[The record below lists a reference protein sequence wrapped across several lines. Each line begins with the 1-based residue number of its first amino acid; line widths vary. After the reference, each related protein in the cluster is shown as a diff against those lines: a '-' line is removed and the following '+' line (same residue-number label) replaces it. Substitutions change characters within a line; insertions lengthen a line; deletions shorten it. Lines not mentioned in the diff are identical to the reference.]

1 MREFLAAQSLKI
13 LPQAPFGDA
22 VNQFVTKDDKHAM
35 ETFVSESLAGQ
46 VRQMLDLDSDEEDL
60 ESAME
65 AYRAR
70 AEEQFGTGV
79 VVRKGRRVLRERPEG
94 WDSDFDGRWEDQ
106 EGAWEEVEAGGLV
119 GRGGEMEVD
128 EPVKAP
134 AKRGGRAKA
143 TTTRAAATKK
153 APAKKAALRTRRVEP
168 SDDELDDDEEPA
180 PAPARRAATRTRK
193 KQVDDDEFEEEPAP
207 APARRGATR
216 GERAAGAAG
225 RRQPARSTRQTQTRL
240 DFSQAGRSQA
250 QALEISDDEVS
261 DDFEM

>member
-1 MREFLAAQSLKI
+1 
-13 LPQAPFGDA
+13 
-22 VNQFVTKDDKHAM
+22 M

-70 AEEQFGTGV
+70 AEEQFGTGPA
-79 VVRKGRRVLRERPEG
+79 VRRGRRVLRERPEG

-106 EGAWEEVEAGGLV
+106 EGAWEELEAGGLV
-119 GRGGEMEVD
+119 GRGEEMEVD
-128 EPVKAP
+128 DPVKAP

-143 TTTRAAATKK
+143 ATSRAAATKK
-153 APAKKAALRTRRVEP
+153 APAKKAAPRTRMAEP

-180 PAPARRAATRTRK
+180 PAPAPARRAATRTKK
-193 KQVDDDEFEEEPAP
+193 KQLDDDEFDEEPAP
-207 APARRGATR
+207 APARRTAAAR
-216 GERAAGAAG
+216 GGRAAAAAG
-225 RRQPARSTRQTQTRL
+225 RRQPARSTRQTRL

>member
-1 MREFLAAQSLKI
+1 
-13 LPQAPFGDA
+13 
-22 VNQFVTKDDKHAM
+22 M

-65 AYRAR
+65 AYRAKV
-70 AEEQFGTGV
+70 EEQFGTGAM
-79 VVRKGRRVLRERPEG
+79 VRRGRRVLRERPEG

-106 EGAWEEVEAGGLV
+106 EGAWEEVPAEGLV
-119 GRGGEMEVD
+119 SRGDEMEVD

-143 TTTRAAATKK
+143 TTTTTRATTTRK
-153 APAKKAALRTRRVEP
+153 APAKKAAPRTRRAEP
-168 SDDELDDDEEPA
+168 SDDELDDEEEELAGP
-180 PAPARRAATRTRK
+180 PPPTRRAAPRGRK
-193 KQVDDDEFEEEPAP
+193 KQQEDDDFEEEPAP
-207 APARRGATR
+207 APARRTAAR
-216 GERAAGAAG
+216 GGRAAGAAAAAG
-225 RRQPARSTRQTQTRL
+225 RRQPARATRQTRL
-240 DFSQAGRSQA
+240 DFSQAGKSQA